1 MSRSTHQIAVK
12 GVDNT
17 QRAFMS
23 IQARAAATGSAIRR
37 AVGGAIAAAGAYLS
51 FRAVGAGVN
60 ELGKLSDIAQKTS
73 TSVAELSR
81 ATTGLNILGVSTDA
95 ESLARSFQYMER
107 QTGRTGLKGF
117 YETIEEIGKIGDVSA
132 RAQAAVRAFGR
143 SGMDFMPLIN
153 AAGESTEAL
162 QNVINAMPGVSDAA
176 AEAGDAAADAMAIVG
191 KSVQSIW
198 YQALEKVIR
207 LFAGDDESSLRGA
220 AAKAAAWLEY
230 YAKRAAIAWL
240 SAWRRIKGY
249 SEAVGASVGA
259 FGGTIVGGGSIADAA
274 KASADAWRDATR
286 AMDDD
291 ISKIREP
298 LDGLR
303 KDLNDRL
310 AQAEAFEISYAKA
323 AISTNARIDADRKA
337 REETAARRP
346 QIRNDL
352 IMGGSSA
359 ALKIAMRGPE
369 TLNEAKKQT
378 GILEKIARNTEKT
391 ADNTEEQ
398 PIPTDL

>member
-1 MSRSTHQIAVK
+1 
-12 GVDNT
+12 
-17 QRAFMS
+17 
-23 IQARAAATGSAIRR
+23 
-37 AVGGAIAAAGAYLS
+37 
-51 FRAVGAGVN
+51 
-60 ELGKLSDIAQKTS
+60 
-73 TSVAELSR
+73 
-81 ATTGLNILGVSTDA
+81 
-95 ESLARSFQYMER
+95 MER

-143 SGMDFMPLIN
+143 SGMEFMPLIN

-176 AEAGDAAADAMAIVG
+176 ARAGDDAADAMAIVG

-198 YQALEKVIR
+198 YQALGKVIR

-230 YAKRAAIAWL
+230 YARVSAIAWQ

-259 FGGTIVGGGSIADAA
+259 FGGTIYGGGSIVDAA

-286 AMDDD
+286 EMRDD
-291 ISKIREP
+291 IEAIEKP
-298 LDGLR
+298 LD
-303 KDLNDRL
+303 DLGKNL
-310 AQAEAFEISYAKA
+310 AEKLDAIDKFEISYAKA

-337 REETAARRP
+337 REEAAARRP

-352 IMGGSSA
+352 IMGESSA
-359 ALKIAMRGPE
+359 ALRVAMRGPE